1 MLRWFTLSL
10 ATVLICGHSLQAADP
25 PPKVPL
31 SDEVRAELTKSV
43 AELRAEV
50 TALAVNEAHRLPLV
64 DIEIAIEAVDRSM
77 RFDELDKKDSP
88 AYAREVLSLARE
100 RIDRLKAGGDIDW
113 DKSPERTVLGYRSK
127 IDDTVQPYAIS
138 LPDNYFRSRALKSYP
153 LYVELHGRGDQSE
166 VPFIRRHLN
175 KPVPEDQTWIQLDV
189 FGRGNNAYR
198 YAGETDVFEA
208 IADVMRR
215 YRIDEKRVVLWGF
228 SMGGAGAWH
237 LGLHHPTK
245 WCAVGAGAGFVDFY
259 KYQKIETELPEFQ
272 HRTLRIYDATNYALN
287 LADVPFVTY
296 GGENDAQLLASTTM
310 RDLAQP
316 LGLPLQVI
324 VGPMMG
330 HKFDD
335 ASKKTF
341 MEFLANHAERGLTP
355 IEQRRQIRFVTS
367 TVKFNECAWLRVEEQ
382 TTPYSESRVESE
394 TLTDG
399 TLRLNTHNVSAL
411 SIDSTITGSV
421 SIDHDHKFMLKEGGA
436 GASDRHYFSRRN
448 KFWKQLS
455 DNERA
460 AFLDTKKLRKR
471 HDLQG
476 PIDDAFTGPFLCVRG
491 TGQPWSSSHLAYAD
505 WNLKRFQSEFDQWM
519 RGRART
525 VDDSALTPEQIENNH
540 LILFGDPG
548 SNSVLARIV
557 EKLPLDWTKTAVT
570 FAGTSY
576 NPDLHCIS
584 LIFPNPLNPSKY
596 VVLNSGH
603 TFQED
608 SFTASNAWLFPKL
621 GDAGVIRFRPNEKLG
636 YGEEI
641 VTGQIFNSV
650 WQLVE

>member
-1 MLRWFTLSL
+1 MRWLSL
-10 ATVLICGHSLQAADP
+10 FMVTVLLCGLSLQAADP

-31 SDEVRAELTKSV
+31 SEEVRAELPQAV
-43 AELRAEV
+43 ADLRAEV
-50 TALAVNEAHRLPLV
+50 TALAATEANRLPLV

-77 RFDELDKKDSP
+77 RFDELNKKDSP
-88 AYAREVLSLARE
+88 AYAREVLALARE

-113 DKSPERTVLGYRSK
+113 DKSPQRTVLGYRSK

-138 LPDNYFRSRALKSYP
+138 LPDHYLRSRGLKWYP

-166 VPFIRRHLN
+166 VPFIRRNLN

-215 YRIDEKRVVLWGF
+215 YRIDEQRIVLWGF

-259 KYQKIETELPEFQ
+259 NYQKVETELPEFQ
-272 HRTLRIYDATNYALN
+272 HRPLRIYDATNYVLN
-287 LADVPFVTY
+287 LANVPFVTY

-316 LGLPLQVI
+316 QGLPLQVI
-324 VGPMMG
+324 VGPGMG

-335 ASKKTF
+335 ASKKAF
-341 MEFLANHAERGLTP
+341 MEFLATHAERGLPP
-355 IEQRRQIRFVTS
+355 IEQRRQIRFITS

-382 TTPYSESRVESE
+382 TTSYGESRVESE
-394 TLTDG
+394 TLADG
-399 TLRLNTHNVSAL
+399 TLHLKTHNVSAL
-411 SIDSTITGSV
+411 SISPVLTGTI
-421 SIDHDHKFMLKEGGA
+421 SIDGDHKFTLKEGA
-436 GASDRHYFSRRN
+436 SKQSDRHYFVRRS

-455 DNERA
+455 ESERHS
-460 AFLDTKKLRKR
+460 FLDTSKIRKR

-491 TGQPWSSSHLAYAD
+491 TGQPWSPGHQAYAD

-519 RGRART
+519 RGQART
-525 VDDSALTPEQIENNH
+525 VDDTALTSEQISQNH
-540 LILFGDPG
+540 LVLFGDPG
-548 SNSVLARIV
+548 SNSVLAKIIER
-557 EKLPLDWTKTAVT
+557 LPLDWTKDAVT

-576 NPDLHCIS
+576 NSDLHCIG
-584 LIFPNPLNPSKY
+584 LILPNPLNPAKY

-603 TFQED
+603 TFHEEN
-608 SFTASNAWLFPKL
+608 FTASNAWLFPKL
-621 GDAGVIRFRPNEKLG
+621 GDAGVIRFRPHEKQG
-636 YGEEI
+636 FAEEI
-641 VTGQIFNSV
+641 VTGEIFNTA
-650 WQLVE
+650 WQVEK